1 MSFMHRVKCLF
12 CAVLAFSVFNLS
24 LHGVAA
30 AAIVS
35 TGDIVAAEQVQIDR
49 AQLQTWLAKQDVQK
63 QLIAMGVDV
72 SAAQARVD
80 NMTDPEVQQMA
91 AHMNEMPAG
100 AGTAEVLVLA
110 FLVLVVLE
118 VTGVTDIMPNI

>member
-1 MSFMHRVKCLF
+1 MSFMYRAKRFF

-35 TGDIVAAEQVQIDR
+35 TGDIVAAEQVQLDR
-49 AQLQTWLAKQDVQK
+49 AQIKSWLAKDEVQK

-80 NMTDPEVQQMA
+80 TMTNQEVQQMA
-91 AHMNEMPAG
+91 ARMDEMPAG
-100 AGTAEVLVLA
+100 AGTAEVIVLA
-110 FLVLVVLE
+110 FLILVVLE
-118 VTGVTDIMPNI
+118 VTGVIDIFPNI

>member
-1 MSFMHRVKCLF
+1 MSFMPSAKRVI
-12 CAVLAFSVFNLS
+12 CAVLAFSVFNLT
-24 LHGVAA
+24 LPGVAS

-35 TGDIVAAEQVQIDR
+35 TGEIVAAEQVQIDR
-49 AQLQTWLAKQDVQK
+49 AQLKTWLAKQDVQK
-63 QLIAMGVDV
+63 QLVAMGVDV
-72 SAAQARVD
+72 SAAEERVD
-80 NMTDPEVQQMA
+80 QMTDQEVQQMA

-118 VTGVTDIMPNI
+118 VTGVTDILPNI

>member
-1 MSFMHRVKCLF
+1 M
-12 CAVLAFSVFNLS
+12 
-24 LHGVAA
+24 
-30 AAIVS
+30 
-35 TGDIVAAEQVQIDR
+35 
-49 AQLQTWLAKQDVQK
+49 AKQDVQQ
-63 QLIAMGVDV
+63 QLVAMGVDV

-80 NMTDPEVQQMA
+80 TMTNEEVQQMA

-118 VTGVTDIMPNI
+118 VTGVTDILPNI